1 MADDLYQDPIL
12 KKYADLINGKT
23 SNFKRI
29 YMGDPIRI
37 GMSEL
42 PALILAKVDTSVKN
56 LSNVEDEH
64 SIRISLTV
72 VTDVR
77 ETISDDKPMVRG
89 VNQLYDLMEG
99 RQDGTYKLKP
109 ESLLGII
116 RNNVEVDPGNN
127 LRTDLSTS
135 SRINYGMT
143 MDKRKENSW
152 AIEGML
158 EITAHF
164 IQVR

>member
-1 MADDLYQDPIL
+1 MADEIYQDPIL

-23 SNFKRI
+23 KVFKRT
-29 YMGDPIRI
+29 YFGDPIRI

-42 PALILAKVDTSVKN
+42 PALILAKVDTTVRN

-64 SIRISLTV
+64 TIRLSLTV

-77 ETISDDKPMVRG
+77 ETIQDEKPMVRG

-99 RQDGTYKLKP
+99 RQDGTYTLKP

-116 RNNVEVDPGNN
+116 RNNVELDSGKN
-127 LRTDLSTS
+127 LRTDLSTA
-135 SRINYGMT
+135 SRVNYGMT